1 MAGCISFLPF
11 SVSLSRQLP
20 RLSLSHTHTT
30 HTHTPREGS
39 FLLFTYL
46 VAEESLDSDHR
57 QGKPEDQTGR
67 CVVENHPEEETR
79 KKDRKTEETRNQ
91 QQVETRYENNNN
103 KRQGSQEQQEDHDE
117 IEHEERRGE

>member
-1 MAGCISFLPF
+1 MVRRHITYTWQVLSLF
-11 SVSLSRQLP
+11 SPSRYLCLANCHDSLSLSLS
-20 RLSLSHTHTT
+20 LSLSHTHTT

-79 KKDRKTEETRNQ
+79 KKRQ
-91 QQVETRYENNNN
+91 ENRIDT
-103 KRQGSQEQQEDHDE
+103 KLTTSRDTV
-117 IEHEERRGE
+117 